1 MAVVYMRKLEEDPTI
16 YDVNFTKLT
25 KGINLNVQDW
35 ILERIQF
42 HEKVM
47 DVGCGPGQLSRKMA
61 QKGAFVAG
69 IDKNPKMISVANKN
83 ISSETKNS
91 LSFFKGSLIDDFKIE
106 EQLDVIVSTFM
117 LSELRPLEQQ
127 IFLREAWKLLKP
139 NGRLYLAAEF
149 VPSGISKIKFFL
161 ERWFYKKK
169 TGKKSGKTLPLK
181 WFSKYLG
188 PIGYKIINEESWKH
202 GSIKVLE
209 IVKEESKK
217 NLDPG
222 YYTPP
227 KKSYSGLGAL
237 IRLLRCILTGQV
249 DPVPIEPGIYQSG
262 NPNSKSPILI
272 TSNYDYTYIRF
283 MKKIQKIDAWVLC
296 VDSNG
301 INVWCGARGNNFGNK
316 QLIEA
321 IKATD
326 IEEKTEHR
334 KAILPQLS
342 AGGVAIPKLIIDAPR
357 FPLNLYYGP
366 IWAKDVLE
374 YLEKKYKVK
383 PKYMKKIEFSLL
395 HRIQAGI
402 THLTFSYRKVFL
414 IPTLILCLGLVIL
427 QMFDKMWFIG
437 EFWLYI
443 AVTNLLMSI
452 SFPIFKFTRKFIV
465 KGALIGVLNVVVLS
479 FITYLLHRSISFM
492 LFNGVLYFW
501 LAFFSTMSFS
511 GYSFSTSP
519 REIGIEYPLFNKIHL
534 TLLILSIIL
543 SSIGLYFFI

>member
-1 MAVVYMRKLEEDPTI
+1 MRKLEETPTI

-25 KGINLNVQDW
+25 KGINLQVQDW
-35 ILERIQF
+35 IVERI
-42 HEKVM
+42 HSDEKVM
-47 DVGCGPGQLSRKMA
+47 DVGCGPGQLSRKLA
-61 QKGAFVAG
+61 QKGAFVLG
-69 IDKNPKMISVANKN
+69 IDKNPKMVRVANNN
-83 ISSETKNS
+83 ISSEIKNS
-91 LSFFKGSLIDDFKIE
+91 LSFLKGSIIDDFTKP
-106 EQLDVIVSTFM
+106 EQFDVIVSTFM

-149 VPSGISKIKFFL
+149 VPSGFSKIKFIL

-188 PIGYKIINEESWKH
+188 PIGYKIINEENWKQ

-209 IVKEESKK
+209 IVKEELKK
-217 NLDPG
+217 NSGPG

-227 KKSYSGLGAL
+227 KKSFSGLSA
-237 IRLLRCILTGQV
+237 IFRSMRCILTGQV

-262 NPNSKSPILI
+262 NPNSKSPILV

-301 INVWCGARGNNFGNK
+301 INVWCGARGDNFGNK

-321 IKATD
+321 IKATN
-326 IEEKTEHR
+326 IEEKTQQR
-334 KAILPQLS
+334 KIILPQLS
-342 AGGVAIPKLIIDAPR
+342 AGGIAIPQLITDVPY
-357 FPLNLYYGP
+357 FPFKLYYGP
-366 IWAKDVLE
+366 IWAKDIPE
-374 YLEKKYKVK
+374 YLEKKYIVK
-383 PKYMKKIEFSLL
+383 PKSMKKINFSLF
-395 HRIQAGI
+395 HRILAGI
-402 THLTFSYRKVFL
+402 THLTFSYRKIFL
-414 IPTLILCLGLVIL
+414 KPTLLLCLGLIFF

-443 AVTNLLMSI
+443 AITNILI
-452 SFPIFKFTRKFIV
+452 CIPYPIFNFTRKFMV
-465 KGALIGVLNVVVLS
+465 KGATIGVINIIVLS
-479 FITYLLHRSISFM
+479 IITYILHNSILFM
-492 LFNGVLYFW
+492 LLNIFLYFW

-511 GYSFSTSP
+511 GYTFSTSP
-519 REIGIEYPLFNKIHL
+519 TEIRDEYPYFNKIQVI
-534 TLLILSIIL
+534 LLIISIIF
-543 SSIGLYFFI
+543 SSVGLYFL

>member
-1 MAVVYMRKLEEDPTI
+1 
-16 YDVNFTKLT
+16 
-25 KGINLNVQDW
+25 
-35 ILERIQF
+35 
-42 HEKVM
+42 
-47 DVGCGPGQLSRKMA
+47 
-61 QKGAFVAG
+61 
-69 IDKNPKMISVANKN
+69 
-83 ISSETKNS
+83 
-91 LSFFKGSLIDDFKIE
+91 
-106 EQLDVIVSTFM
+106 
-117 LSELRPLEQQ
+117 
-127 IFLREAWKLLKP
+127 
-139 NGRLYLAAEF
+139 
-149 VPSGISKIKFFL
+149 
-161 ERWFYKKK
+161 
-169 TGKKSGKTLPLK
+169 
-181 WFSKYLG
+181 
-188 PIGYKIINEESWKH
+188 
-202 GSIKVLE
+202 
-209 IVKEESKK
+209 
-217 NLDPG
+217 
-222 YYTPP
+222 
-227 KKSYSGLGAL
+227 
-237 IRLLRCILTGQV
+237 
-249 DPVPIEPGIYQSG
+249 
-262 NPNSKSPILI
+262 
-272 TSNYDYTYIRF
+272 
-283 MKKIQKIDAWVLC
+283 MKKIQTIDTWVLC

-342 AGGVAIPKLIIDAPR
+342 AGGVAIPKLIIDVPK
-357 FPLNLYYGP
+357 FPLKLYYGP
-366 IWAKDVLE
+366 IWAKDLPA

-383 PKYMKKIEFSLL
+383 PRYMKKIEFSLL

-437 EFWLYI
+437 EFWIYI
-443 AVTNLLMSI
+443 AVTNLLMSL
-452 SFPIFKFTRKFIV
+452 SFPLFKFTRKFIV
-465 KGALIGVLNVVVLS
+465 KGALIAVLNAIVLS
-479 FITYLLHRSISFM
+479 FITYLLHNSISFM

>member
-1 MAVVYMRKLEEDPTI
+1 MRKLEEDPTI

-25 KGINLNVQDW
+25 KGINLQVQDW
-35 ILERIQF
+35 ILERIRSK
-42 HEKVM
+42 EKVM

-61 QKGAFVAG
+61 QKGAFVVG
-69 IDKNPKMISVANKN
+69 IDKNPKMVHVANSN
-83 ISSETKNS
+83 VPSELKKS
-91 LSFFKGSLIDDFKIE
+91 LSFFRGSLIDNFTLKE
-106 EQLDVIVSTFM
+106 SLDVIVSTFM

-139 NGRLYLAAEF
+139 DGRLYLVAEF
-149 VPSGISKIKFFL
+149 VPSGISKVKFSL

-169 TGKKSGKTLPLK
+169 TGKKSGATHPLK
-181 WFSKYLG
+181 WFLKYLG
-188 PIGYKIINEESWKH
+188 PIGYKIINEENWKQ

-209 IVKEESKK
+209 IVKEDSKR

-227 KKSYSGLGAL
+227 KKSFSGLNAL
-237 IRLLRCILTGQV
+237 FRSMRCLLTGQV
-249 DPVPIEPGIYQSG
+249 DPVSIEPGIYQSG

-272 TSNYDYTYIRF
+272 TSNYDYTYIRL

-296 VDSNG
+296 IDSNG
-301 INVWCGARGNNFGNK
+301 INVWCGARGDNFGNK

-321 IKATD
+321 VKATD

-342 AGGVAIPKLIIDAPR
+342 AGGVAIPKLINYTPN
-357 FPLNLYYGP
+357 FPLKLYFGP
-366 IWAKDVLE
+366 IWAKDVPE

-383 PKYMKKIEFSLL
+383 PKYMKNIKFSLL
-395 HRIQAGI
+395 HRMQAGI
-402 THLTFSYRKVFL
+402 THLTFLYRKIFL
-414 IPTLILCLGLVIL
+414 IPTLILFLGLIIL

-443 AVTNLLMSI
+443 AITNLLMSI
-452 SFPIFKFTRKFIV
+452 TFPIFNFTRKFIV
-465 KGALIGVLNVVVLS
+465 KGALIGVLNVIVLS
-479 FITYLLHRSISFM
+479 IITYILHNSILFM
-492 LFNGVLYFW
+492 LLNIVLFFW

-511 GYSFSTSP
+511 GYTFETSP
-519 REIGIEYPLFNKIHL
+519 KEIGIEYPIFNKIHQ
-534 TLLILSIIL
+534 ILKITSIIL
-543 SSIGLYFFI
+543 SSLGLYFL